1 MWDFDPRRRV
11 PRRFP
16 YFSAGREGPLIPDR
30 EQDPAMPTTT
40 TQIPDLSVDFMSWLN
55 AELRRHIEGP
65 EESEEKKS
73 EKTGLVN
80 RLKAYITRD

>member
-1 MWDFDPRRRV
+1 
-11 PRRFP
+11 
-16 YFSAGREGPLIPDR
+16 
-30 EQDPAMPTTT
+30 MPTTT
-40 TQIPDLSVDFMSWLN
+40 TQLPDMSVDFMSWLN

-65 EESEEKKS
+65 EESDEKET

>member
-1 MWDFDPRRRV
+1 MVRQSP
-11 PRRFP
+11 
-16 YFSAGREGPLIPDR
+16 ER
-30 EQDPAMPTTT
+30 EQESAMPTTT
-40 TQIPDLSVDFMSWLN
+40 TQLPDMSVDFMSWLN

-65 EESEEKKS
+65 EESDEKET

>member
-1 MWDFDPRRRV
+1 
-11 PRRFP
+11 
-16 YFSAGREGPLIPDR
+16 
-30 EQDPAMPTTT
+30 MPTTT
-40 TQIPDLSVDFMSWLN
+40 TQLPDMSIDFMSWLN